1 MKNIFLIFSI
11 TISSIGAMEDKKSDV
26 TCKPSIVKPHLDLTK
41 LAQIYKACVEARVLE
56 EHWCRTFIKAHIE
69 QDCGLQQYNLE
80 ENECVHRKVDILD
93 KEMQKLQLQDKK
105 QITFVV

>member
-11 TISSIGAMEDKKSDV
+11 TVSSLCAMEDEKSAV
-26 TCKPSIVKPHLDLTK
+26 TCKPSIVKPHLDLAA
-41 LAQIYKACVEARVLE
+41 LAQKYKACVEARVLE

-69 QDCGLQQYNLE
+69 QDCGLQPYNLE
-80 ENECVHRKVDILD
+80 ENECVHRKVAILD

-105 QITFVV
+105 QITPVV